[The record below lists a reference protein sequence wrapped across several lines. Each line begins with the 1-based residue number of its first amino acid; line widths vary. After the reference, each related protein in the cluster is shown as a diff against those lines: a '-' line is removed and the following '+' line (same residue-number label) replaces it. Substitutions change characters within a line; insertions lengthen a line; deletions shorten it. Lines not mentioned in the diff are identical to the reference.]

1 MRLGN
6 LWWQHIHPAPTAMH
20 ADESC
25 VHATLLPRWSNVE
38 GTVSRQTVQG
48 WLCPA
53 CHQVFTAEESRLL
66 RGPAAAAK

>member
-1 MRLGN
+1 MQAGK
-6 LWWQHIHPAPTAMH
+6 P
-20 ADESC
+20 C

-38 GTVSRQTVQG
+38 GAASRQTVQG

-66 RGPAAAAK
+66 RGPAAAGR